1 MYTVGMG
8 IALILV
14 VVLVGLA
21 AGDLAVLR
29 AIARK
34 RERERDGRS

>member
-1 MYTVGMG
+1 VSVE

-21 AGDLAVLR
+21 AGDLALLRVLKR
-29 AIARK
+29 R
-34 RERERDGRS
+34 RERSEPD